1 MENAQRV
8 REDIWESVKGLSDEQ
23 LNMEVAEGTW
33 TIAQV
38 LEHLYLIE
46 KVAIEGFTNIKRID
60 ERNPVKI
67 RRVHLIIDRSQKV
80 DAPEFL
86 VPKREF
92 QTLVALKE
100 KLQGTR
106 EIIVRKYKT
115 YSERD
120 LTEMAMPHPVFG
132 SLTLGQ
138 WISFIGYHE
147 KRHLAQIE
155 EIKEA
160 LIN

>member
-1 MENAQRV
+1 MENAQKV
-8 REDIWESVKGLSDEQ
+8 RGEIWESVKGLSDEQ
-23 LNMEVAEGTW
+23 LNMVVAEGTW

-38 LEHLYLIE
+38 LEHLYLME
-46 KVAIEGFTNIKRID
+46 KVAIDSFPDIKKVD
-60 ERNPVKI
+60 EKNPVKI

-86 VPKREF
+86 VPNKEF
-92 QTLVALKE
+92 QSLVTLKE

-106 EIIVRKYKT
+106 DIIVRKYKT
-115 YSERD
+115 YGEQD
-120 LTEMAMPHPVFG
+120 LTELAMPHPVFG

-147 KRHLAQIE
+147 KRHLTQIE

-160 LIN
+160 LLQ

>member
-1 MENAQRV
+1 MENAQKV
-8 REDIWESVKGLSDEQ
+8 RGEIWESVKGLSDEQ
-23 LNMEVAEGTW
+23 LNMVVAEGTW

-46 KVAIEGFTNIKRID
+46 KVAIEGFTNIKRIN

-92 QTLVALKE
+92 QTLVTLKE